1 MYEYPM
7 MFPVFYPRLPL
18 NNDLP
23 PTIYSILN
31 SLANYDTD
39 NHIKIKDLARSTHE
53 EIFDF
58 EYPLTINISKEDFEC
73 TILNHFLMRRIGYD
87 TVTAFQIALN
97 VRLNEIMPRYNKL
110 FDMLDGWT
118 LFNDGEIIERT
129 LQEAKQKVD
138 VNNGSTSTTSS
149 NIISSTDSVQSA
161 NTNISDR
168 RYSKMPENKLTDVQN
183 GDYVTDY
190 NYDTTTDNNST
201 NNTSN
206 TNNSL
211 ASNTSNSNTNNVND
225 NNTVHETIT
234 HTPADKIK
242 IYNDFIENKNNI
254 YTMIFND
261 LDRLF
266 YGLV

>member
-1 MYEYPM
+1 M
-7 MFPVFYPRLPL
+7 
-18 NNDLP
+18 
-23 PTIYSILN
+23 
-31 SLANYDTD
+31 
-39 NHIKIKDLARSTHE
+39 
-53 EIFDF
+53 
-58 EYPLTINISKEDFEC
+58 
-73 TILNHFLMRRIGYD
+73 
-87 TVTAFQIALN
+87 
-97 VRLNEIMPRYNKL
+97 
-110 FDMLDGWT
+110 
-118 LFNDGEIIERT
+118 
-129 LQEAKQKVD
+129 D
-138 VNNGSTSTTSS
+138 VNNGSSSTTSS

-190 NYDTTTDNNST
+190 NYDTITDNNST

-211 ASNTSNSNTNNVND
+211 ATNSSNSNTNNVND
-225 NNTVHETIT
+225 NNTVNEIIT